1 MSKILIVESENDK
14 YFIEALLCHLH
25 PNLNGLQVDEPMCQ
39 IDDYQC
45 LNGLDQKKLT
55 NTLCNLK
62 DQALKDGIE
71 QIGIILDQDN
81 ETEKNRINLVNEAIA
96 GVFNTQIKISVIAQF
111 VTVPIDDN
119 LTVKLAC
126 YFTNVDGKGE
136 LETVLKAIKSQKSVY
151 ADCLEEWRNC
161 LQAREKE
168 LSDKDFD
175 KFWVSVYQRFDC
187 CSKKEKSQAFKKCS
201 QEVSLKNKKIYNFDS
216 PVLDGLKEFLKF
228 F

>member
-1 MSKILIVESENDK
+1 MFERI
-14 YFIEALLCHLH
+14 
-25 PNLNGLQVDEPMCQ
+25 G
-39 IDDYQC
+39 
-45 LNGLDQKKLT
+45 QKKLT

-119 LTVKLAC
+119 LTVELAC

-136 LETVLKAIKSQKSVY
+136 LETVLKAIKNQESVH
-151 ADCLEEWRNC
+151 ADCLEEWRKC
-161 LQAREKE
+161 IQAKGKKLTDKE
-168 LSDKDFD
+168 FD
-175 KFWVSVYQRFDC
+175 KFWVNIYQRFDC
-187 CSKKEKSQAFKKCS
+187 CSKQEKSQAARKCDPKAS
-201 QEVSLKNKKIYNFDS
+201 VKDKKIYDFDS
-216 PVLDGLKEFLKF
+216 PVLDGLKEFLKSF
-228 F
+228 